1 MANCLHF
8 VHRGVDSYEAREGLQ
23 EVVGQ
28 LHGMEWLDLKF
39 TGDRAWPSRL
49 SFLRQREVAEGTP
62 LAVAWLLACGPRAR
76 DGRPPDVQGP

>member
-1 MANCLHF
+1 MANCLRF

-39 TGDRAWPSRL
+39 TGDL
-49 SFLRQREVAEGTP
+49 G
-62 LAVAWLLACGPRAR
+62 
-76 DGRPPDVQGP
+76 